1 MALDTATYFILIS
14 SGINLGFSAILVVF
28 LIFNFIRKKTVG
40 TAMLLTAYTFF
51 SLTSAVSII
60 YRVLYIAQGGDSV
73 IIEQFASLGP
83 LLLLPSF
90 AYLYVFACRHILK
103 DSEITRTFIFALI
116 IGFYGLATALVAY
129 DNFNIPMGLER
140 VFTTKVFV
148 TNSIYTISYLHFIQ
162 IFQIVVSIYVTGR
175 IGWRALRLA
184 RKSDQPVRKRGLQT
198 IGVGV
203 LLYLLGGM
211 LSAFDSSISNIPF
224 LMISVAVLRAFAFA
238 AAYIGMYLGW
248 VMPNWYRK
256 MIRKRSWFE
265 IQYKAMAKGAENV

>member
-1 MALDTATYFILIS
+1 MALDTASYFILIS
-14 SGINLGFSAILVVF
+14 SGINLGFSAVLVIF
-28 LIFNFIRKKTVG
+28 LIFNFIRKKTIG

-51 SLTSAVSII
+51 SLTSAASII
-60 YRVLYIAQGGDSV
+60 YRLLYIAQGGDSAL
-73 IIEQFASLGP
+73 IEQLASLGP
-83 LLLLPSF
+83 LLLLPAF

-103 DSEITRTFIFALI
+103 DSEIMRTYIFALI
-116 IGFYGLATALVAY
+116 VAFFGIATAVVAY
-129 DNFNIPMGLER
+129 DNFNVSDHLNR

-148 TNSIYTISYLHFIQ
+148 TNSIYTISYIHFIQ

-175 IGWRALRLA
+175 IGWRAWRLA

-198 IGVGV
+198 IGIGV

-211 LSAFDSSISNIPF
+211 LSAFDSTVSGIPA
-224 LMISVAVLRAFAFA
+224 LMIVVAVLRALAFA

-265 IQYKAMAKGAENV
+265 IQYKSLAKGAENV

>member
-1 MALDTATYFILIS
+1 MALDTASYFILIS
-14 SGINLGFSAILVVF
+14 SGVNLGFSAILVIF
-28 LIFNFIRKKTVG
+28 LIVNFIRKKTIG

-51 SLTSAVSII
+51 SLTSAASII
-60 YRVLYIAQGGDSV
+60 YRILYIVQGGDSV
-73 IIEQFASLGP
+73 VIEQFASLGP
-83 LLLLPSF
+83 LLLLPAF

-103 DSEITRTFIFALI
+103 DSEIMRTYIFALI
-116 IGFYGLATALVAY
+116 VAFFGIATAVVAY
-129 DNFNIPMGLER
+129 DNFNVPNHLNR
-140 VFTTKVFV
+140 VFTTKIFV
-148 TNSIYTISYLHFIQ
+148 TNSIYTISYINFIL
-162 IFQIVVSIYVTGR
+162 IFQIAVSIYVTGR

-211 LSAFDSSISNIPF
+211 LSAFDSSISGIPV
-224 LMISVAVLRAFAFA
+224 LMIAVAVLRAFAFA

-265 IQYKAMAKGAENV
+265 VQYKAMAKGAENV